1 MSTGIVKWLDDK
13 KGVGFIEQEG
23 GSDDL
28 FAHFSENDL
37 NCHPLL
43 KQGATVSY
51 EIVNGMHGQEVRL
64 LAEPVPLNQAATTDQ
79 AEADLAVEPLMVDAS
94 VFLKAL
100 RADLDQERL
109 ENEGR
114 MRKQRDAFW
123 SLHMQLSESHQQ
135 NNMHNATREVL

>member
-13 KGVGFIEQEG
+13 KGFGFIEQEG
-23 GSDDL
+23 TSDDL
-28 FAHFSENDL
+28 FAHFSESDL

-43 KQGATVSY
+43 TQGATVTY
-51 EIVNGMHGQEVRL
+51 EVVNGSHGQEVRL
-64 LAEPVPLNQAATTDQ
+64 LAEPAPSSKKTTGNQP
-79 AEADLAVEPLMVDAS
+79 EVDLAVEPLMVDAS

-100 RADLDQERL
+100 RADLDAERL

-123 SLHMQLSESHQQ
+123 SQHMQLSQKQ
-135 NNMHNATREVL
+135 NNSKQEAL